1 MDRWAER
8 CVQLAAIGCWVAGS
22 VGHLPLAICDWQ
34 DIVNATHQLPRPID
48 QNSMRLLGQF
58 SLGWSV
64 KSYVKRFHMN
74 MSTCLFAGG
83 AAMPIRTFWQQSF
96 LFSRYFFFFF
106 LKNIPTPFLSEHCR
120 KSEKPVKV
128 LSHECGGLITSN
140 YLIIIFSSKN
150 QGGLLW
156 WNCAVVCEHVSFA
169 FGYLALKF

>member
-96 LFSRYFFFFF
+96 LFSRYIFFFKRTFQLH
-106 LKNIPTPFLSEHCR
+106 LKWTLSEVWETR
-120 KSEKPVKV
+120 KSAQSWMRRPYYVE
-128 LSHECGGLITSN
+128 LSYYYIL
-140 YLIIIFSSKN
+140 
-150 QGGLLW
+150 
-156 WNCAVVCEHVSFA
+156 
-169 FGYLALKF
+169 